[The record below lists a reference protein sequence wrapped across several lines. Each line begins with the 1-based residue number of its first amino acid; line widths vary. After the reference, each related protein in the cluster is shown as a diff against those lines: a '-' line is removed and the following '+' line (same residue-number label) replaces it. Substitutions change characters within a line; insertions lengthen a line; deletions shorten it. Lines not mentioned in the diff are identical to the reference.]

1 MADVIEH
8 GTGKLTEADIAA
20 IVVYF
25 ARTAADRA
33 QDHAGEAIVGEMA
46 AAVDCNPPRL
56 GLLSGRCSI
65 VGRLGKASEEAC
77 VLRGPWRRLSSRS
90 PWASSMWANRL
101 RPRNGLG
108 VFGSAAGGGRS
119 PGGGAV
125 GCRADPDRIAPSRGG
140 LSRAIPSPP
149 AAASRSSIR
158 HRKTRRRGPPRRHP
172 RDPTRAQPRWRPLTA
187 PPSRS
192 MLPRRY
198 AIVRRKRR
206 GSTSSPSIRPAT
218 FLVAGVAV
226 PNAEVVVFDGKIEL
240 GRARA
245 DGRGEWIVL
254 PDASIAP
261 GHHELSLSSRDRA
274 DENAPEILSERTVVL
289 IVPEAGKDIAG
300 RPAQEGIGCA
310 RALGPAYWRRGQRG
324 PAEAAPPSAGRSGW
338 AGCLGAGGR
347 YRRLRRTG
355 LDRNPRPGGRGR
367 AGPALCRRQAR
378 RACRSRRGRA
388 SGGSFRREPSS
399 AGDHRLRVDQI
410 DPKGAV
416 VARVEFPL
424 PGAGQFG
431 ELAQGRVAFVRPGNS
446 LWRIA
451 RRVYGRGIRYTVIYG
466 ANRWQISDPDLI
478 YPGQIFLLPK
488 PPDRAG

>member
-1 MADVIEH
+1 MKKPVFFGALAAVIVAVAL
-8 GTGKLTEADIAA
+8 GVI
-20 IVVYF
+20 Y
-25 ARTAADRA
+25 
-33 QDHAGEAIVGEMA
+33 VGE
-46 AAVDCNPPRL
+46 PP
-56 GLLSGRCSI
+56 S
-65 VGRLGKASEEAC
+65 
-77 VLRGPWRRLSSRS
+77 
-90 PWASSMWANRL
+90 
-101 RPRNGLG
+101 PRNGLG
-108 VFGSAAGGGRS
+108 VSVPLPVEADPPEGAPSGVAPTRTGSRQAAGVEPGDTEPVGGRV
-119 PGGGAV
+119 AV
-125 GCRADPDRIAPSRGG
+125 VDPTPENPPARPA
-140 LSRAIPSPP
+140 SPP
-149 AAASRSSIR
+149 PAGSDSSATSMAAAHGPAEPVDAPAPIR
-158 HRKTRRRGPPRRHP
+158 DRTPEAPRF
-172 RDPTRAQPRWRPLTA
+172 D
-187 PPSRS
+187 
-192 MLPRRY
+192 
-198 AIVRRKRR
+198 IV
-206 GSTSSPSIRPAT
+206 TVNPAGDL
-218 FLVAGVAV
+218 LVAGVAV

-300 RPAQEGIGCA
+300 RPARKVSG
-310 RALGPAYWRRGQRG
+310 ALALSVPRTGGGGSVVLQR
-324 PAEAAPPSAGRSGW
+324 PRPRPPAGRDGPGASAPVVDTVDYDERGW
-338 AGCLGAGGR
+338 IEI
-347 YRRLRRTG
+347 
-355 LDRNPRPGGRGR
+355 RGR
-367 AGPALCRRQAR
+367 ADEGARVQLYVDDKPVGHAEAGADGQWRVVPAGAVER
-378 RACRSRRGRA
+378 
-388 SGGSFRREPSS
+388 
-399 AGDHRLRVDQI
+399 GDHRLRVDQI